1 MGIPTPNA
9 QGDRPGEKRCTCK
22 TEASYSYKLGTY
34 ISKLIDKTSQVPDV
48 ECARLPSVIYIHVT
62 RGSHKAAPIDC

>member
-48 ECARLPSVIYIHVT
+48 ECARLPSVI
-62 RGSHKAAPIDC
+62 